1 VKSGDTLS
9 RIASSFGV
17 SVSSIQQL
25 NNLGTSTTI
34 RVGQVLRIPSG
45 TSSASPAPSPSPT
58 PTQLTY
64 TVKSGDTLISI
75 ARRFSV
81 TTTAIAQLNNITN
94 ANSIRVGQVLK
105 IPG

>member
-1 VKSGDTLS
+1 VKSGDTLL

-25 NNLGTSTTI
+25 NNLGSSTTI

-45 TSSASPAPSPSPT
+45 TGSASPSPSPSPT
-58 PTQLTY
+58 PTQRTY

>member
-1 VKSGDTLS
+1 VKSGDTLL

-17 SVSSIQQL
+17 SVRSIQQL
-25 NNLGTSTTI
+25 NNLGSSTTI

-45 TSSASPAPSPSPT
+45 TGSASPSPSPSPT
-58 PTQLTY
+58 PTQRTY

>member
-1 VKSGDTLS
+1 VKSGDTLL

-25 NNLGTSTTI
+25 NNLGSSTTI
-34 RVGQVLRIPSG
+34 RVGQVLRIPSATG
-45 TSSASPAPSPSPT
+45 SASPSPSPSPT
-58 PTQLTY
+58 PTQRTY

>member
-1 VKSGDTLS
+1 VKSGDTLLK
-9 RIASSFGV
+9 IASSFGV

-34 RVGQVLRIPSG
+34 RVGQVLKIPSAG
-45 TSSASPAPSPSPT
+45 SSPSPTPSPT
-58 PTQLTY
+58 PTQRTY

-75 ARRFSV
+75 ARRFGV
-81 TTTAIAQLNNITN
+81 TTSAISQLNNITN